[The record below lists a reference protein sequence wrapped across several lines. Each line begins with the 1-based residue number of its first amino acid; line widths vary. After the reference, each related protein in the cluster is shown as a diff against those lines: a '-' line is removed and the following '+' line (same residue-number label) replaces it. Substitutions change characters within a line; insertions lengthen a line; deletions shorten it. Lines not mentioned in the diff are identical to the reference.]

1 MQEGT
6 FWRRSLWEKAG
17 GKLMEVP
24 YSMDMKLWQEFA
36 KHAQLYSVQ
45 ACFASYRLNKN
56 RKNNDNHQKYY
67 KEMKALLPEK
77 VSLVGKIIWRQIA
90 KIANHSKLFPSIYFD
105 QQKLTWTFR
114 KNLFTVKTFK
124 LLGNTKPR

>member
-1 MQEGT
+1 
-6 FWRRSLWEKAG
+6 
-17 GKLMEVP
+17 MEVP

-45 ACFASYRLNKN
+45 ACLASYRLNQN

-67 KEMKALLPEK
+67 KEMKAFLPEK
-77 VSLVGKIIWRQIA
+77 IILIGKILWRQIS

-105 QQKLTWTFR
+105 QKKLSWTFR
-114 KNLFTVKTFK
+114 KNLFTVKTFE
-124 LLGNTKPR
+124 LLGDAKPR